1 MIKSPSLP
9 GFFSACGP
17 SGRRT
22 STPCWS
28 IVVTTMKMMSSTRQT
43 STSGV
48 TLMSPLTSSGLPP
61 PAPNAIA
68 RLRLRPGR
76 GGRYAGARLV
86 LDEVVD
92 ELRRGVRHLHLE
104 AVHLVEEVVVQPDG
118 RDGHEEAE
126 GGGHE
131 RLGDPGRDGTQS
143 AR

>member
-1 MIKSPSLP
+1 MPSALTVMTSWFCSLGGGAP
-9 GFFSACGP
+9 V
-17 SGRRT
+17 T
-22 STPCWS
+22 STFGGTSTSSPICR
-28 IVVTTMKMMSSTRQT
+28 IGVATMKMMRSTRQT

-104 AVHLVEEVVVQPDG
+104 AVDFVQEVVVQPDR
-118 RDGHEEAE
+118 RDGHEEA
-126 GGGHE
+126 
-131 RLGDPGRDGTQS
+131 
-143 AR
+143 